1 MDRRSLIKALPLGL
15 ISLLSGC
22 SGHPLP
28 PPRGT
33 VIGRT
38 VVGQREGRSVRIGSV
53 NQSPRSNSDSPETTG
68 APIGFVLNDST
79 YEDVSEAYDDV
90 RCYVSIR
97 HEGYDGLRNAPAT
110 SDVIHYA
117 TDRTLF
123 NAAQFGDFVVITTGL
138 DNSLTGF
145 HRIVRSG
152 RVVRKPTQVSDT
164 DADVASEY
172 PGYIVLS
179 HNFESGASRK
189 RYPATRNVYSN
200 VERGQTSTFGLQ
212 RESTPSGTH
221 YLYLD
226 ALDPSRSW
234 TIL

>member
-1 MDRRSLIKALPLGL
+1 M
-15 ISLLSGC
+15 
-22 SGHPLP
+22 
-28 PPRGT
+28 
-33 VIGRT
+33 
-38 VVGQREGRSVRIGSV
+38 